1 MSKDYRDFFGLSGPA
16 FSRQIDTKHLYRHG
30 QLEEL
35 HQFLTSALDQGA
47 IAVLTGPVGAGKS
60 TALRAFLS
68 RLDPARCAVL
78 YVGFTTL
85 DRALFRE
92 MAQKL
97 GLAPAH
103 LKGDLIVQIHTAVE
117 HLWASKSR
125 QTLLVVDDAHLLPDS
140 LLTEIRQLLNFE
152 MDSQA
157 PLGLFLA
164 GKPSLRARLREA
176 QHEEL
181 YQRAPIRY
189 SLAGLSKSETVQY
202 VAAHMEAVGGDPA
215 VFTEEAVDLIYQ
227 QSKGIPREI
236 NNLCVYALI
245 TAAWRDAK
253 VIDRAIIDDVIRA
266 QGAA

>member
-1 MSKDYRDFFGLSGPA
+1 MSKDYKTFFGLTGPA
-16 FSRQIDTKHLYRHG
+16 FGRQIPSDHLYRHG

-35 HQFLTSALDQGA
+35 QQFLSSALDQGA

-60 TALRAFLS
+60 TALRAFLGG
-68 RLDPARCAVL
+68 LDPARCAVL
-78 YVGFTTL
+78 YVGFTTI

-97 GLAPAH
+97 GLPPAH
-103 LKGDLIVQIHTAVE
+103 LKGDMIVQIHTAVE
-117 HLWASKSR
+117 HHWMSKNR

-152 MDSQA
+152 MDSAA

-189 SLAGLSKSETVQY
+189 SLAGLSRSETASY
-202 VAAHMEAVGGDPA
+202 VAAHMAAVGGDPGI
-215 VFTEEAVDLIYQ
+215 FTEDALDLVYQ

-245 TAAWRDAK
+245 TAAWQDTR
-253 VIDRAIIDDVIRA
+253 VIDRKLIDDVIRN
-266 QGAA
+266 QGNA

>member
-1 MSKDYRDFFGLSGPA
+1 MNKDYKAFFSLSGPA
-16 FSRQIDTKHLYRHG
+16 FGRQIPTHHLYRHG
-30 QLEEL
+30 QLDEL
-35 HQFLTSALDQGA
+35 QQFLSSALDQGA
-47 IAVLTGPVGAGKS
+47 IALLTGPVGAGKS
-60 TALRAFLS
+60 TALRAFLAG
-68 RLDPARCAVL
+68 LDSARCAVL
-78 YVGFTTL
+78 YVGFTTI

-97 GLAPAH
+97 GLPPAH

-117 HLWASKSR
+117 HLWMSKSR

-152 MDSQA
+152 MDSAA
-157 PLGLFLA
+157 PLGLFLV
-164 GKPSLRARLREA
+164 GKPALRARLREA

-189 SLAGLSKSETVQY
+189 SLAGLSRAETAEY
-202 VAAHMEAVGGDPA
+202 IAAHMAAVGGDPA
-215 VFTEEAVDLIYQ
+215 VFTEDAVDLVYQ

-245 TAAWRDAK
+245 TAAWQDTRL
-253 VIDRAIIDDVIRA
+253 IDRKVIDDVIRA
-266 QGAA
+266 QGAV